1 MRKIVDYIDIS
12 EEDMKKYIEISLEFS
27 SVSSSMN
34 TLLSVKPEI
43 ELNKDVLDNLVDN
56 VIARLEKVTKKHEE
70 FRLYLVDTYIKPEY
84 QTEEYSWNI
93 DTGRQVIEISKDE

>member
-34 TLLSVKPEI
+34 TLLSIKPEI

-70 FRLYLVDTYIKPEY
+70 FRLYLVNTYIKPEY
-84 QTEEYSWNI
+84 QTKEYSWNI
-93 DTGRQVIEISKDE
+93 DTGRRVIEISKDE

>member
-34 TLLSVKPEI
+34 TLLSVKPDI

-56 VIARLEKVTKKHEE
+56 VIARLEEVTKKHEE

-84 QTEEYSWNI
+84 QTKEYNWNI
-93 DTGRQVIEISKDE
+93 DTGRQVIEISKNE

>member
-93 DTGRQVIEISKDE
+93 DTGRQVIEISKNE